1 MQKAKAMN
9 RNITKLKTHRLN
21 QLGDVKLTARQKL
34 RIAKLC
40 DCTTNHVE
48 TVLSNQYDA
57 INYKIL
63 YFAAVET
70 ENKAYIQKYKRP
82 IFYK

>member
-1 MQKAKAMN
+1 MN
-9 RNITKLKTHRLN
+9 INITKLKTHRLE
-21 QLGDVKLTARQKL
+21 QLGNVKLTAKQKL

-40 DCTTNHVE
+40 NCTTNHVE
-48 TVLSNQYDA
+48 AVLSNKYDV

-70 ENKAYIQKYKRP
+70 ENKAYVKKYARKV
-82 IFYK
+82 FYE

>member
-1 MQKAKAMN
+1 MN
-9 RNITKLKTHRLN
+9 NKIKEHRLE
-21 QLGDVKLTARQKL
+21 QLGSIRLTAGQKN

-40 DCTTNHVE
+40 KCTTNHVE
-48 TVLSNQYDA
+48 TVLSNQYEA

-70 ENKAYIQKYKRP
+70 ENKAYIKKYHRP
-82 IFYK
+82 IYEQKQK

>member
-1 MQKAKAMN
+1 MN
-9 RNITKLKTHRLN
+9 RNITKLKTHRLE

-34 RIAKLC
+34 KIAKLC
-40 DCTTNHVE
+40 KCTTNHVE
-48 TVLSNQYDA
+48 TVLSAQYDV

-70 ENKAYIQKYKRP
+70 ENKAYVKKYVRKV
-82 IFYK
+82 FYE

>member
-1 MQKAKAMN
+1 MVPK
-9 RNITKLKTHRLN
+9 IKTHRLD
-21 QLGDVKLTARQKL
+21 QLGSIKLTAGQKK

-40 DCTTNHVE
+40 KCTTNHVE
-48 TVLSNQYDA
+48 TVLSNQYEA

-70 ENKAYIQKYKRP
+70 ENKEYIKKYHRP
-82 IFYK
+82 IYEQKQKQ

>member
-1 MQKAKAMN
+1 MIPKIKQ
-9 RNITKLKTHRLN
+9 HRLA
-21 QLGDVKLTARQKL
+21 QLGIIKLTAGQKN

-40 DCTTNHVE
+40 KCTTNHVE
-48 TVLSNQYDA
+48 TVLSNQYEA

-70 ENKAYIQKYKRP
+70 ENKAYIKKYHRP
-82 IFYK
+82 IYEQKQK